1 MIDSVEL
8 NKQHDIVFDARFP
21 DQTQRAYLLLSGLPN
36 CKVEYGGAPNT
47 LRISYNLRHY
57 TLEGLENALI
67 EEGFQLDHSPL
78 HSIGRK
84 VIYYCEDTVCH
95 NLDIPS
101 QPTKMSERE
110 VFVRAYDKEP
120 HGDHDDTPPELR
132 DYK

>member
-1 MIDSVEL
+1 MTDSVEL
-8 NKQHDIVFDARFP
+8 NKQRDIAFAA
-21 DQTQRAYLLLSGLPN
+21 QSLSEIQRAHLLLSGLPY
-36 CKVEYGGAPNT
+36 CKVEYGDAPNI

-67 EEGFQLDHSPL
+67 EEGFHLDQSPL
-78 HSIGRK
+78 HNIGRK
-84 VIYYCEDTVCH
+84 VIYYCEDTLCH
-95 NLDIPS
+95 NLDIPA

-110 VFVRAYDKEP
+110 VFVRAYGKEP